1 MVGTQGLSFLH
12 SGFKIKEADG
22 REDSQESGEEIE
34 CEKGPRRS
42 KVPTGIPKKCVLLA
56 RP

>member
-22 REDSQESGEEIE
+22 REGSQESGEEIE
-34 CEKGPRRS
+34 CEKGWGL
-42 KVPTGIPKKCVLLA
+42 GI
-56 RP
+56 